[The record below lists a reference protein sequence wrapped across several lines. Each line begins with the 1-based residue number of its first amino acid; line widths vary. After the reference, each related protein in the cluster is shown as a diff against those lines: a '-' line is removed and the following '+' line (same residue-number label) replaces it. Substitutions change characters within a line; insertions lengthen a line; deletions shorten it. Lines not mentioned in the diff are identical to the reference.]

1 MKSGPG
7 LPGKITNRNYTDED
21 YKKMTQA
28 QRDELRALR
37 QSDIS
42 RRAQQAQGGSS
53 GGRRRSR
60 GRDDPSYERHI
71 NALVEER

>member
-42 RRAQQAQGGSS
+42 CCAQQAHKAGPLVDAVTHAGAEDVMTLAM
-53 GGRRRSR
+53 R
-60 GRDDPSYERHI
+60 GTSMP
-71 NALVEER
+71 